1 MAEGFL
7 RVSAYA
13 PPEHPPPAAEAA
25 AAAVAPSRDTGLAS
39 GPPDPT
45 GTTAVTPLL
54 APPLMA
60 PPPPLSNSVGG
71 AEGTQVCV
79 ELGPTAVEFRRGAQI
94 RLHVRPARRAC
105 MRPVLIPASQ
115 APRE

>member
-7 RVSAYA
+7 RVSADA

-60 PPPPLSNSVGG
+60 PPPLSNSVGG

-94 RLHVRPARRAC
+94 RLQVRPARRAC